1 MRTPV
6 TSSNLRNIGY
16 DTDKKVLYVEF
27 LTGGVYE
34 YSNVEESVYEGFLK
48 APSPGRYFFSEVRNK
63 YEHKK
68 IN

>member
-1 MRTPV
+1 MRVPV
-6 TSSNLRNIGY
+6 TSSNLKAIGY
-16 DTDKKVLYVEF
+16 DKDTRVLIVEF

-34 YSNVEESVYEGFLK
+34 YSNVEESVYVNFLT
-48 APSPGRYFFSEVRNK
+48 APSPGRYFLQEVKNK